1 MKLPEIESFD
11 LSQKKVLVRADL
23 DVDIGEDYRLKALLP
38 TVNYLI
44 ERNAKIVFLGHKGRP
59 QGKDEAL
66 SLKGVCREFSN
77 LLNKEINF
85 IEEFPSIP
93 PEGDIVMLEN
103 LRFDAQEENNGPE
116 FAQALA
122 NLGEFYIN
130 ENFAVSHRE
139 HASIVGLPKL
149 LPHAAGF
156 RFRQEVENLSKVLEN
171 PKKPVIVII
180 GGVKE
185 DKITYIAPFEK
196 FADKIFIAGRLPEY
210 IEKMVNDKSFVLN
223 DKLLVADLNPDKE
236 DITIRSIEK
245 FEEEIAKAGTI
256 ILTGPVG
263 KFEDE
268 GHLLGTKRVFNAVA
282 ANTSA
287 FKVAGGGDTVEAIN
301 LLNIGQSFNWI
312 SVGGGATLE
321 FLSEGTLPGIEALID

>member
-156 RFRQEVENLSKVLEN
+156 RFRQEVENLAKVLTN
-171 PKKPVIVII
+171 PRKPVVVII

-185 DKITYIAPFEK
+185 DKITYIASFEK
-196 FADKIFIAGRLPEY
+196 FADKILIGGRLPEF
-210 IEKMVNDKSFVLN
+210 IQNNLN
-223 DKLLVADLNPDKE
+223 QKEIIATLLPDKE
-236 DITIRSIEK
+236 DITIHSIEN

-263 KFEDE
+263 KFEEE
-268 GHLLGTKRVFNAVA
+268 GPRRGTKRVFEAVTK
-282 ANTSA
+282 NMEA
-287 FKVAGGGDTVEAIN
+287 FKIAGGGDTIKAIN
-301 LLNIGQSFNWI
+301 L
-312 SVGGGATLE
+312 
-321 FLSEGTLPGIEALID
+321 